1 MVLGYL
7 DFRTLPSMYTI
18 HVYIYIHTYIHIHT
32 YTYIY
37 TYVWDIQGPH
47 LSTDRQVAAGH
58 AQRPGDAL
66 FGATRAREFRCAMV
80 KSWNLTGIIVV
91 NSG

>member
-1 MVLGYL
+1 
-7 DFRTLPSMYTI
+7 MYTI
-18 HVYIYIHTYIHIHT
+18 HVYIYIYIYTHT

-37 TYVWDIQGPH
+37 IYKHIYIYIYIYIYVWDIQGPH
-47 LSTDRQVAAGH
+47 LSTDRQVAARH

-66 FGATRAREFRCAMV
+66 FVATRAREFRCAMV